1 MSLGRN
7 PFHAALLIVNN
18 VKSHPTAQQLEALH
32 KFLSNQED
40 KMTAIAEGMVK
51 SCGTHYK
58 FSLRPE
64 IKDGNVVRAGLLKLM
79 TAAAVVYQGRCAI
92 FKSLGVDTVLGYLK
106 DSDVETRCAACDLLK
121 ELSKYPDSSSVLL
134 KGKKAVQG
142 LVNLLIDQEEC
153 EAVVCR
159 TIAPLASL
167 AEFDPYLEEKPIAKV
182 IAILKQFSPKAKGI
196 PGGGMAL
203 DHEAIALTEDSLKL
217 LLHATAAERQKRIAI
232 DNGVVPTVSIIFDS
246 NEYYENMSRLA
257 TAVVLNT
264 SIDEKGKAAA
274 VDCKGC
280 VPALCELACDKSIM
294 AGLRENAVMALRSIT
309 ENTKGLHQCTQV
321 LLYKPQEAREILGD
335 KRMAVMLSPVFDSED
350 AEEIRAALKSVEL
363 LLKDDKGA
371 GAVWDIVEI
380 IEKLVLSFGKDNGK
394 KGVGNIKK
402 LANTCLYGLCSK
414 NEEACQELKFC
425 LRKVESPG
433 LVMSIAENVA
443 ELARKA

>member
-18 VKSHPTAQQLEALH
+18 IKSHPTAQQLEALH

-58 FSLRPE
+58 FSQRPE

-203 DHEAIALTEDSLKL
+203 DHEAIALTEASLKL

>member
-402 LANTCLYGLCSK
+402 LANTVNK
-414 NEEACQELKFC
+414 EHFTK
-425 LRKVESPG
+425 
-433 LVMSIAENVA
+433 
-443 ELARKA
+443 